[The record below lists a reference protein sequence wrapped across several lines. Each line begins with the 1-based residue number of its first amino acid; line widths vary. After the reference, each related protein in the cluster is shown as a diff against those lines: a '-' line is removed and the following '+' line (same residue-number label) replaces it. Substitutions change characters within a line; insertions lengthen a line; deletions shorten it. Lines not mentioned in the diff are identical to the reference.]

1 MQQFTKPNLAQ
12 DVTYYGYSSRMGIT
26 RGMDLPGMFA
36 VLGGR
41 GAGGSLVTTRIT
53 GRIDIIARID
63 TATGELGFG

>member
-1 MQQFTKPNLAQ
+1 
-12 DVTYYGYSSRMGIT
+12 V
-26 RGMDLPGMFA
+26 
-36 VLGGR
+36 GR

>member
-1 MQQFTKPNLAQ
+1 MAIT
-12 DVTYYGYSSRMGIT
+12 SRMGIT
-26 RGMDLPGMFA
+26 CGMDIPGMFA
-36 VLGGR
+36 VLCGR